1 MRMSPDDLKP
11 GCVIR
16 YPYLWSRQQ
25 SRGETEGRKERP
37 VCLVYAR
44 RDDARSLTHLFL
56 LAISSQPPLVAED
69 AVILPDLERQRAG
82 LGDWSEAWVTI
93 SETNYDILEHSHYL
107 NLSEPILGAVSPS
120 FLRKV
125 ALGLRSALIAGG
137 RRVDRTT

>member
-1 MRMSPDDLKP
+1 MN
-11 GCVIR
+11 
-16 YPYLWSRQQ
+16 
-25 SRGETEGRKERP
+25 
-37 VCLVYAR
+37 
-44 RDDARSLTHLFL
+44 
-56 LAISSQPPLVAED
+56 
-69 AVILPDLERQRAG
+69 ERQRAG

-93 SETNYDILEHSHYL
+93 GETNYDILEHSHYL